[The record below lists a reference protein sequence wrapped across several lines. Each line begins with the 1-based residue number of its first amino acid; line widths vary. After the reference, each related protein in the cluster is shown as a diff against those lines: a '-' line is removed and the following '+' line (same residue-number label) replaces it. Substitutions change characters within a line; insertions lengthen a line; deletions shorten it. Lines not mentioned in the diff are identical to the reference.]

1 MAAGMHA
8 ARVLRRIGK
17 TRLLLDRQAVDIA
30 AQRDERRLTC
40 ANLGDKARLERQV
53 EDLDV
58 CRREVVSQAL
68 RRLDF
73 LIRKFR
79 MAVEPVEFIRDLLE
93 DFLFVHIY
101 PSLYMHSSLVCFTD
115 ILI

>member
-1 MAAGMHA
+1 MAAGVHA

-53 EDLDV
+53 EDLDASS
-58 CRREVVSQAL
+58 REVLSEAL
-68 RRLDF
+68 CRLDF
-73 LIRKFR
+73 LIGEFR
-79 MAVEPVEFIRDLLE
+79 VAVEPVKFIGYLLE
-93 DFLFVHIY
+93 DVLFVHIY
-101 PSLYMHSSLVCFTD
+101 PSLSIYIVN
-115 ILI
+115 